1 MRQSF
6 AGVAVA
12 VPVKTP
18 YSRVKEHSVAWYI
31 GQVLR
36 KLLEASGLEKS
47 EVDGLALASY
57 SNHPDSAAVMAEYF
71 GLELS
76 WLVDLPMGGAS
87 GVIALMRAARAVQ
100 AGDANVVA
108 CIGADTL
115 MGGDFKKLI
124 DNFSSFS
131 RDYVRPYGAAGP
143 NQVFALMTQYYMNR
157 YGVRR
162 EDFGE
167 ICLAQRRSASHN
179 PEALLRKPITMEDY
193 LGARP
198 ICDPLCL
205 LDCVMPCCGGEGFL
219 VMSEGRARSAG
230 LAFVTIAGAMETHN
244 AYASDPV
251 QHRAGWEK
259 ASADMYAMAG
269 MTAADMGFLQAYD
282 DYPLMVML
290 QLEGLGFCGPGEAA
304 GFVRN
309 TSLDV
314 DGGGLPVN
322 TNGGMLSAGQAGA
335 AGGFL
340 SVVEGIRQLNATP
353 PGLQVPDLKAGL
365 VSGYGYVNYD
375 RGLCCSAAILRTQ

>member
-1 MRQSF
+1 MRRSF
-6 AGVAVA
+6 SGAAVA

-31 GQVLR
+31 GHVLK
-36 KLLEASGLEKS
+36 KLLDTSGLQKS
-47 EVDGLALASY
+47 EIDGLALSSY
-57 SNHPDSAAVMAEYF
+57 SNTPDSAAVMAEYF

-100 AGDANVVA
+100 GGDAEVIA

-115 MGGDFKKLI
+115 MGDDFKKLI

-131 RDYVRPYGAAGP
+131 RDYVKPYGAAGP
-143 NQVFALMTQYYMNR
+143 TQVFALMTQYYMNR
-157 YGVRR
+157 YKVERA
-162 EDFGE
+162 DFGQ
-167 ICLAQRRSASHN
+167 ICLAQRRSASRN
-179 PEALLRKPITMEDY
+179 PEALLRKPISMEDY
-193 LGARP
+193 LAAKP
-198 ICDPLCL
+198 IADPLCL

-219 VMSEGRARSAG
+219 VMSEEKAQSAS
-230 LAFVTIAGAMETHN
+230 LPYVSIAGAMETHN

-251 QHRAGWEK
+251 QYRGGWSK
-259 ASADMYAMAG
+259 ASGDMYAMAG
-269 MTAADMGFLQAYD
+269 MKPADMGFLQAYD

-290 QLEGLGFCGPGEAA
+290 QMEGLGFCGEGEAA
-304 GFVRN
+304 DFIQH

-314 DGGGLPVN
+314 DGAGLPLN
-322 TNGGMLSAGQAGA
+322 TCGGMLSAGQAGA

-340 SVVEGIRQLNATP
+340 SVVEGIRQLIGTP
-353 PGLQVPDLKAGL
+353 PGLQVPDLKAGI

-375 RGLCCSAAILRTQ
+375 RGLCCSAAILVNH

>member
-1 MRQSF
+1 MLD
-6 AGVAVA
+6 V
-12 VPVKTP
+12 
-18 YSRVKEHSVAWYI
+18 
-31 GQVLR
+31 
-36 KLLEASGLEKS
+36 SGLQKNEI
-47 EVDGLALASY
+47 DGLALSSY
-57 SNHPDSAAVMAEYF
+57 SNTPDSAAVMAEYF

-100 AGDANVVA
+100 GGDARVIA
-108 CIGADTL
+108 CVGADTL
-115 MGGDFKKLI
+115 MGEDFKKLI

-131 RDYVRPYGAAGP
+131 RDYVKPYGAAGP
-143 NQVFALMTQYYMNR
+143 TQVFALMTQYYMNR
-157 YGVRR
+157 YEVKR

-193 LGARP
+193 LAAKP
-198 ICDPLCL
+198 ISDPLCM

-219 VMSEGRARSAG
+219 VMSEEKAQSAG
-230 LAFVTIAGAMETHN
+230 LLYVTIAGAMETHN

-251 QHRAGWEK
+251 QYRAGWEK
-259 ASADMYAMAG
+259 ASGDMYAMAG

-282 DYPLMVML
+282 DYPLIVML
-290 QLEGLGFCGPGEAA
+290 QLEGLGFCGAGEAA
-304 GFVRN
+304 DLIRT

-314 DGGGLPVN
+314 DGSGLPVN
-322 TNGGMLSAGQAGA
+322 TGGGMLSAGQAGA

-340 SVVEGIRQLNATP
+340 SVVEGIRQLTGIP
-353 PGLQVPDLKAGL
+353 PGLQVPDLKAGV

-375 RGLCCSAAILRTQ
+375 RGLCCSAAILVTQ